1 MSFKKSDLLDG
12 DIVTQRN
19 KEQKRYSIA
28 LSTFIMSYISSP
40 SLSNKFS
47 V

>member
-19 KEQKRYSIA
+19 KEQKRYSMA
-28 LSTFIMSYISSP
+28 DTGFR
-40 SLSNKFS
+40 NRR
-47 V
+47 

>member
-19 KEQKRYSIA
+19 KEQKRYSTERDGFVGLDGNSD
-28 LSTFIMSYISSP
+28 LSYD
-40 SLSNKFS
+40 N
-47 V
+47 